1 MVLGEGLTEFGGVQ
15 NPFVEENDTGAQ
27 SDPCSAGKLSVSRLS
42 LWTCDN
48 SLRGQ
53 FRGTYTT

>member
-1 MVLGEGLTEFGGVQ
+1 MVLGEGLTEFGSVQ
-15 NPFVEENDTGAQ
+15 NPFVEENDSGAQ
-27 SDPCSAGKLSVSRLS
+27 SDPCSAGKLSVSRL
-42 LWTCDN
+42 LLMMCIY